1 MADNI
6 ISDEDN
12 RDLFLI
18 QVRYLEE
25 QLERCQL
32 KCDELEEKNKDFT
45 SQYTALEKDKK
56 NITAILKLSV
66 AAKEKKVD
74 NLVKLLENQQQTAE
88 KEREVLELQH
98 SQQKQT
104 LEEQIDKINSENMI
118 YVAKIE
124 ELKEQLVQ
132 LMEQLQDLESAKQR
146 LVSQKEEYDA
156 AIHLLKNENEWKK
169 AKMLED
175 MRDRMDNLLKAKILD
190 VIEEERA
197 HYGKCME
204 QVHFLQSDSMLLLK
218 ENDALHNR
226 NRDLCAQSDNL
237 KEEFDKI
244 KQMMICGRK
253 EVVQLSEN
261 CQQVKAEVEDWRI
274 THQDKLAQIKGFRQ
288 SLSPLFK
295 ECRQKTAEID
305 RLGAEL
311 VKERSKRGRL
321 EGIIQ
326 DTAII
331 LKHILM
337 GSGAPSEAQ
346 FKAHRLLEILESA
359 DLLRNRLDC
368 QPLHEKNSAAP
379 SAHLTSLS
387 SWMIPRLQPPPL
399 QSTDQILSTI
409 RGTSSR

>member
-1 MADNI
+1 MA
-6 ISDEDN
+6 
-12 RDLFLI
+12 FL
-18 QVRYLEE
+18 LC
-25 QLERCQL
+25 RCQL

-118 YVAKIE
+118 YGETENCKNMLNAMCKIYNGMVLPSTIVASVVLPSVAKIE

-274 THQDKLAQIKGFRQ
+274 THQDKLAQIKGFRLNVHPFPLLMPKLHTHQ
-288 SLSPLFK
+288 SA
-295 ECRQKTAEID
+295 RT
-305 RLGAEL
+305 L
-311 VKERSKRGRL
+311 VNNKPTVE
-321 EGIIQ
+321 
-326 DTAII
+326 
-331 LKHILM
+331 
-337 GSGAPSEAQ
+337 
-346 FKAHRLLEILESA
+346 
-359 DLLRNRLDC
+359 
-368 QPLHEKNSAAP
+368 
-379 SAHLTSLS
+379 LS
-387 SWMIPRLQPPPL
+387 SV
-399 QSTDQILSTI
+399 
-409 RGTSSR
+409 